1 MNIITGHLIRDKLMS
16 GKLLIEWRHDIC
28 NEITMERYA
37 KERDTLT
44 VNHIEIVN
52 LFFPQDV
59 DESDDGH
66 SDASDKS
73 SKVFFSLF
81 YYSVLLLYACDT
93 FLYFSYSFLY
103 CMRIMKANE
112 NGTLL
117 LLGK

>member
-73 SKVFFSLF
+73 SKVFFPFLLF
-81 YYSVLLLYACDT
+81 CAFIIRL
-93 FLYFSYSFLY
+93 
-103 CMRIMKANE
+103 
-112 NGTLL
+112 
-117 LLGK
+117 